1 MNEVVEAIEAML
13 RRGIV
18 IYTDEQQQVHI
29 RLEGEGTARQAEK
42 DPGLTPEWRP
52 VSNTSW

>member
-1 MNEVVEAIEAML
+1 MNEVVEAIESML

-29 RLEGEGTARQAEK
+29 RLEGEAEQAEQPK
-42 DPGLTPEWRP
+42 QEEGTRL
-52 VSNTSW
+52 SW